1 MIGLLV
7 KDIYNLGKNVKQLSI
22 SLVLFFVLAVNM
34 KSASYLVFMML
45 LLSSMLVLTSLSYDE
60 MAKWDKYALT
70 MPIKRSELVKGKY
83 ILFLLLTSI
92 STIIS
97 NVVGMIL
104 TTIFELESVKELL
117 FTSVSA
123 TSGIILLYSILFP
136 VIFKLGVEKGRIM
149 IYVIFAIPAIVLS
162 AGAQFLKKLNINI
175 TIPTIEELLKYW
187 FFLPIILIV
196 VVYISYLISVGVYEK
211 KEF

>member
-162 AGAQFLKKLNINI
+162 AGAQFLKKFNINI